1 VSKIMVF
8 GAGGQVGRHLSETGA
23 KLGRNVVALTHAE
36 ADICDPSAVE
46 SALARHRPTVIVN
59 AAAFTA
65 VDKAE
70 SESERAFEVNRDG
83 AATVA
88 VAAAG
93 AGLPLIHLST
103 DYVFDGTAR
112 EPYREEDAVNP
123 QGVYARSKEAGE
135 RGLRAAHD
143 RHLILRTAWVYG
155 PFGTNFLRTM
165 LRLGTARS
173 ELGIVDDQ
181 TGCPTATGDIAA
193 VILTMAD
200 HAETADFTDWGTY
213 HYVGGDT
220 VTWFGFAAMIFAEAA
235 KFGYKVPEL
244 RPIAT
249 SDYPTAAP
257 RPAYSVLSTA
267 KIHRRFG
274 IEPKPLRDGVV
285 ATVQRLLGRG
295 AAS

>member
-1 VSKIMVF
+1 
-8 GAGGQVGRHLSETGA
+8 
-23 KLGRNVVALTHAE
+23 VALTHAE
-36 ADICDPSAVE
+36 ADICDPSAVK
-46 SALARHRPTVIVN
+46 SAVARHRLTAIVN
-59 AAAFTA
+59 AAAYTA

-70 SESERAFEVNRDG
+70 SEPDFALQVSRDG

-88 VAAAG
+88 AAA
-93 AGLPLIHLST
+93 ARAELPLIHLST

-112 EPYREEDAVNP
+112 EPYREDDAVNP

-135 RGLRAAHD
+135 RGVREVCD
-143 RHLILRTAWVYG
+143 RHLILRKAWVYG

-165 LRLGTARS
+165 LRLGAERD

-181 TGCPTATGDIAA
+181 IGCPTATGDIAA
-193 VILTMAD
+193 AILTMVD
-200 HAETADFTDWGTY
+200 QAEAADFADWGTY

-220 VTWFGFAAMIFAEAA
+220 VTWFGFARMIFTAAA
-235 KFGYKVPEL
+235 KFGHKVLQL

-267 KIHRRFG
+267 KLYRRFG

-285 ATVQRLLGRG
+285 ATVQRLLGGEMR
-295 AAS
+295 S